1 MFELIVSQGRIADRK
16 ERTIE
21 GALQTARMLEDALGL
36 KGKYF
41 GTPEPAKTDDWT
53 ISLPGA
59 KQTLVCLQRAIS
71 DSIEASRTPI
81 MVANTCSASLASLP
95 PLAERYPEAI
105 LLWVD
110 AHGDFN
116 TPETT
121 DSGYLGGMVLA
132 AACGLWD
139 SGHGNGLRPDQVI
152 LVGARDID
160 PDELAQLRR
169 SGVRILPPEEAT
181 PDAVREAVGKAPVW
195 IHVDWD
201 VMEPGHIPADYSV
214 PHGFLPKHLR
224 EIFEA
229 IPSGQIVGLELA
241 EFHAPLS
248 ESESRVP
255 LKHILSIIE
264 PLLEPEAVA

>member
-21 GALQTARMLEDALGL
+21 GALQTARMLEDALGI
-36 KGKYF
+36 KGTHF

-53 ISLPGA
+53 VSLPEA
-59 KQTLVCLQRAIS
+59 EQTLVGLQSAIS
-71 DSIEASRTPI
+71 DSIEAKRTPI

-95 PLAERYPEAI
+95 TLAERYPEAV

-139 SGHGNGLRPDQVI
+139 SGHGHGLSPDQVI
-152 LVGARDID
+152 LIGARDID
-160 PDELAQLRR
+160 PDERAQLRR

-181 PDAVREAVGKAPVW
+181 PNAVRKAVGEAPVW

-214 PHGFLPKHLR
+214 PHGFLPKQLR

-229 IPSGQIVGLELA
+229 IPSGQLVGLELA
-241 EFHAPLS
+241 EFHAPPS
-248 ESESRVP
+248 ESKSRAP
-255 LKHILSIIE
+255 LKHILNIIE
-264 PLLEPEAVA
+264 PLLEPEAVI